1 MMNFISMYHP
11 PIKTAAP
18 SPACAFAIPPVEV
31 KASADARKKE
41 HHIVSFLSL
50 SMIMSLP
57 VPRSRS
63 HNRKLPLGKYAVPAA
78 L

>member
-18 SPACAFAIPPVEV
+18 SAACAFTIPPVEV

-41 HHIVSFLSL
+41 HHIVSFL